1 MVTAK
6 PKQKIPVRVIPHE
19 QMLAESEAK
28 LRKYEIRYEMS
39 SEKMAT
45 LLALDAIKPTAEV
58 LEWYCTYQGV
68 KLLRAKTP
76 TPGTPSTTAKA
87 STKAG

>member
-1 MVTAK
+1 MATTK
-6 PKQKIPVRVIPHE
+6 PRQKIPVRVIPHA
-19 QMLAESEAK
+19 QMLAEREGE
-28 LRKYEIRYEMS
+28 LHTYEVRYEMS

-58 LEWYCTYQGV
+58 LEWYCAYQEV

-76 TPGTPSTTAKA
+76 TPGTPGTTTKA
-87 STKAG
+87 STKSG